1 MHLAEGSSYTRR
13 DIVLGVAEQEG
24 GAHVATEPT
33 NEYRKLL
40 TPGLMW
46 AWWRLITAWRRSRPP
61 WTCVRFK
68 YIRQMAYELL
78 SSLELLKLAGYSPTR
93 PAKHEE
99 QPADA
104 EGEEQSPDGQ
114 SDEEAQDKPEIT
126 DRHGEK

>member
-1 MHLAEGSSYTRR
+1 M
-13 DIVLGVAEQEG
+13 
-24 GAHVATEPT
+24 
-33 NEYRKLL
+33 
-40 TPGLMW
+40 
-46 AWWRLITAWRRSRPP
+46 
-61 WTCVRFK
+61 RFK